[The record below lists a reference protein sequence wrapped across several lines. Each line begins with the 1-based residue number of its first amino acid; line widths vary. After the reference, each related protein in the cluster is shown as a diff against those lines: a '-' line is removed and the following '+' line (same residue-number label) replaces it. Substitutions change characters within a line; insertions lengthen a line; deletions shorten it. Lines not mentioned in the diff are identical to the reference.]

1 MNVEVRWTHPKRFDG
16 TSPGGASLV
25 LDARPES
32 GGTGA
37 GPSPMEAVLMALAG
51 CTGVDVVDVLRKMRA
66 PLDGL
71 AITVSAER
79 AAEHPKEFT
88 KIHLRYA
95 AWGAGLAREQV
106 ERAVSLSQEKYCSVS
121 AMLRRSADLTYEIAV
136 SAEAPKP
143 GSAEA
148 SG

>member
-1 MNVEVRWTHPKRFDG
+1 MNVQIRWTPPKRFDG
-16 TSPGGASLV
+16 TSPSGASLV

-51 CTGVDVVDVLRKMRA
+51 CTGVDVVDILQKMRA
-66 PLDGL
+66 PLGGL
-71 AITVSAER
+71 AITVAAER
-79 AAEHPKEFT
+79 GAEHPRVFT
-88 KIHLRYA
+88 KIHLQYA
-95 AWGAGLAREQV
+95 VWGVGLERDEV

-121 AMLRRSADLTYEIAV
+121 AMLRRSAELTYEIAL
-136 SAEAPKP
+136 SKEAPTP
-143 GSAEA
+143 GGAEA